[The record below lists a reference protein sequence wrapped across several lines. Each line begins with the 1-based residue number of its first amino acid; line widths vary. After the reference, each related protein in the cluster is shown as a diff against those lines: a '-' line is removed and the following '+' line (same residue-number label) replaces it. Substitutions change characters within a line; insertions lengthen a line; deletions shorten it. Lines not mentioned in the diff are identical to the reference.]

1 MEPQYKA
8 VDRSYNSRRFHAYGH
23 RLPPET
29 RLMDMLASIRKIL
42 VPVHREGYV
51 FILAGIAAMFLLGW
65 IWRPL
70 FWLCGLF
77 TCWIVYFFRDPP
89 RVTPLAEGL
98 IISPAD
104 GRVSA
109 VSSAVPPPE
118 LGLGPAPLTRISIF
132 MSVFDCH
139 VNRAPIAGRIAKIA
153 YRPGLF
159 LNADLDKASEDNERN
174 ALLLETPHG
183 KIAVVQIA
191 GLIARRIVT
200 AVTEGE
206 SPQVGERIG
215 IIRFGSRVDVY
226 LPDGFRIL
234 AGEGQRAVAGETV
247 LADRAAGGAMARS
260 FRTA

>member
-1 MEPQYKA
+1 
-8 VDRSYNSRRFHAYGH
+8 
-23 RLPPET
+23 
-29 RLMDMLASIRKIL
+29 MDILASIRKLL

-51 FILAGIAAMFLLGW
+51 FILAGIVAIFLLGW

-70 FWLCGLF
+70 FWLCGLI

-89 RVTPLAEGL
+89 RVTPLQDGL
-98 IISPAD
+98 IVSPAD

-109 VSSAVPPPE
+109 VGPAVPPAE
-118 LGLGPAPLTRISIF
+118 LGLGPTPLTRISIF

-139 VNRAPIAGRIAKIA
+139 VNRSPIAGRLSKIA

-174 ALLLETPHG
+174 ALLLETQRG

-206 SPQVGERIG
+206 TLQAGERIG

-226 LPDGFRIL
+226 LPEGFRIL
-234 AGEGQRAVAGETV
+234 AGLGQRSVAGETV
-247 LADRAAGGAMARS
+247 LAEPADPAAAALS

>member
-1 MEPQYKA
+1 
-8 VDRSYNSRRFHAYGH
+8 
-23 RLPPET
+23 
-29 RLMDMLASIRKIL
+29 MDVLASIRKML
-42 VPVHREGYV
+42 VPIHREGHV
-51 FILAGIAAMFLLGW
+51 FIIAGVVAMLVLGW
-65 IWRPL
+65 VWRPL
-70 FWLCGLF
+70 FWVFGLI
-77 TCWIVYFFRDPP
+77 TCWIIYFFRDPP
-89 RVTPLAEGL
+89 RVTPLGDGL
-98 IISPAD
+98 IVSPAD

-109 VSSAVPPPE
+109 VARAVPPPE
-118 LGLGPAPLTRISIF
+118 LGLGPTPLMRISIF

-139 VNRAPIAGRIAKIA
+139 VNRSPVAGRIAKIA

-159 LNADLDKASEDNERN
+159 LNADLDKASEENERN

-183 KIAVVQIA
+183 SIALVQIA

-206 SPQVGERIG
+206 TPQAGERIG

-234 AGEGQRAVAGETV
+234 AGEGQRAIAGETV
-247 LADRAAGGAMARS
+247 LADAKEGAARV

>member
-1 MEPQYKA
+1 
-8 VDRSYNSRRFHAYGH
+8 
-23 RLPPET
+23 
-29 RLMDMLASIRKIL
+29 MDILASIRKIF
-42 VPVHREGYV
+42 VPIHREGYV
-51 FILAGIAAMFLLGW
+51 FVLAGIVAMIVLGW

-70 FWLCGLF
+70 FWICTLI
-77 TCWIVYFFRDPP
+77 TCWIAYFFRDPK

-98 IISPAD
+98 IVSPAD

-109 VSSAVPPPE
+109 IGPAVPPTE
-118 LGLGPAPLTRISIF
+118 LGLGTTPLIRISIF

-139 VNRAPIAGRIAKIA
+139 VNRTPITGRIAKIA

-174 ALLLETPHG
+174 ALLLETQHG

-191 GLIARRIVT
+191 GLVARRIVT

-206 SPQVGERIG
+206 TPQTGERIG

-226 LPDGFRIL
+226 LPEGFRIL
-234 AGEGQRAVAGETV
+234 AGLGQRAIAGETV
-247 LADRAAGGAMARS
+247 IADLAGEGKAALAFRS
-260 FRTA
+260 A

>member
-1 MEPQYKA
+1 
-8 VDRSYNSRRFHAYGH
+8 
-23 RLPPET
+23 
-29 RLMDMLASIRKIL
+29 MDVLASIREMLGPI
-42 VPVHREGYV
+42 HREGHV
-51 FILAGIAAMFLLGW
+51 FIIAGVVAMLVLGW
-65 IWRPL
+65 VWRPL
-70 FWLCGLF
+70 FWVFGLI
-77 TCWIVYFFRDPP
+77 TCWIIYFFRDPP
-89 RVTPLAEGL
+89 RVTPLGDGL
-98 IISPAD
+98 IVSPAD

-109 VSSAVPPPE
+109 VARAVPPPE
-118 LGLGPAPLTRISIF
+118 LGLGPTPLMRISIF

-139 VNRAPIAGRIAKIA
+139 VNRSPVAGRIAKIA

-159 LNADLDKASEDNERN
+159 LNADLDKASEENERN

-183 KIAVVQIA
+183 SIALVQIA

-206 SPQVGERIG
+206 TPQAGERIG

-234 AGEGQRAVAGETV
+234 AGEGQRAIAGETV
-247 LADRAAGGAMARS
+247 LADAKEGAARV

>member
-1 MEPQYKA
+1 
-8 VDRSYNSRRFHAYGH
+8 
-23 RLPPET
+23 
-29 RLMDMLASIRKIL
+29 MDIVASIRKML
-42 VPVHREGYV
+42 VPIHREGYV
-51 FILAGIAAMFLLGW
+51 FVLAGLAAMLLTGW

-70 FWLCGLF
+70 FWLCGLI
-77 TCWIVYFFRDPP
+77 TCWIIYFFRDPP
-89 RVTPLAEGL
+89 RVTPLADGL
-98 IISPAD
+98 IVSPAD
-104 GRVSA
+104 GKVSA
-109 VSSAVPPPE
+109 VSRAAPPPE
-118 LGLGPAPLTRISIF
+118 LGLGPTPLARISIF

-174 ALLLETPHG
+174 ALLLETRHG
-183 KIAVVQIA
+183 PIALVQIA

-206 SPQVGERIG
+206 TPQAGERIG

-234 AGEGQRAVAGETV
+234 AGEGQRAIAGETV
-247 LADRAAGGAMARS
+247 LADATSGKASARG